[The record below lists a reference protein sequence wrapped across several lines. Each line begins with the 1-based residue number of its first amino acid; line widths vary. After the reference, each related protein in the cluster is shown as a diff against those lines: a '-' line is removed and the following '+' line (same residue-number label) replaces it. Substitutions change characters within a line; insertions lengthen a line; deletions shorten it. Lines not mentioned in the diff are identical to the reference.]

1 MSRWWLQRAL
11 VCLARNLTKGNAKQ
25 FVLSNAILKCGIHPC
40 PQRCHQLYDHSKM
53 KCQHVLRSKCPDGH
67 IMSWECYS
75 RGPATCATCLLK
87 KEADEKKQKEEF
99 KRQQKLERHRQG
111 HAAKMAQ
118 LDEEIRQVKER
129 TLEAQLSRD
138 MKLALEQ
145 KQRDLENMKTLAAQ
159 SLNGSTKS
167 ANAVMSLPHHKSSLP
182 ERNRA
187 SASAPSSAA
196 QVERTFDPDI
206 QEEQVQSPS
215 EKEWDRQ
222 KQQENVSSDAI
233 DSLMAMTGLEQ
244 VKAQF
249 LRIKAKI
256 ETALRQSTKLNKE
269 RFGIVLLGN
278 PGTG

>member
-1 MSRWWLQRAL
+1 MR
-11 VCLARNLTKGNAKQ
+11 
-25 FVLSNAILKCGIHPC
+25 
-40 PQRCHQLYDHSKM
+40 
-53 KCQHVLRSKCPDGH
+53 RSK
-67 IMSWECYS
+67 
-75 RGPATCATCLLK
+75 
-87 KEADEKKQKEEF
+87 